1 MLSYLHVEIW
11 TNCQVA
17 VDLSPR
23 ILRVFPSLESTADL
37 EQNIIKSMV
46 GYSKD
51 QS

>member
-17 VDLSPR
+17 LDLSPR
-23 ILRVFPSLESTADL
+23 ILRVFPSLESTADF
-37 EQNIIKSMV
+37 ENIIKSMV